1 MSVSV
6 QQLLGD
12 AKRLVGRLREHDTTA
27 DQLLAQAQALGRNV
41 EAMRQY
47 NEELAEL
54 NSASQRPRSALILSI
69 QQENRHIRELQQEN
83 KELVA
88 ALEEHQSA
96 LELIMAKYR
105 EHIIRLGQS
114 QATEAKIAASM
125 PQCHHLAD
133 KVSEMAAVMRKAAQV
148 DEDCGAEQAQQ
159 LAQLKVENEVLR
171 ELLDIG
177 RKSGSAGLED
187 REVQTEDN
195 GGM

>member
-1 MSVSV
+1 MSVTV

-12 AKRLVGRLREHDTTA
+12 AKRLVSRLREHDSTA
-27 DQLLAQAQALGRNV
+27 DQLLSQAQALGRNV

-54 NSASQRPRSALILSI
+54 NGASQRPRSALILSI

-83 KELVA
+83 RELLA

-105 EHIIRLGQS
+105 EHIVRLGQS
-114 QATEAKIAASM
+114 RATEAKLVASM

-148 DEDCGAEQAQQ
+148 DEDCGAEQTER
-159 LAQLKVENEVLR
+159 LAQLRVENEVLR
-171 ELLDIG
+171 QLLDIS
-177 RKSGSAGLED
+177 RKSGSTGLAE
-187 REVQTEDN
+187 REVQTDA
-195 GGM
+195 